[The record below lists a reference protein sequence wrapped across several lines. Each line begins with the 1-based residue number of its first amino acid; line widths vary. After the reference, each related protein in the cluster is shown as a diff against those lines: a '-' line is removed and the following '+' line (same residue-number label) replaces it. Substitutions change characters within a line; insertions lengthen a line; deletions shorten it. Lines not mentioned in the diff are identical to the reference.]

1 MSGTASTVVSN
12 GVQPRTMSQIGGMIG
27 RAAQQVRPVRSVGL
41 GDYLLGNPGQNIR
54 GVYDDATVF
63 FNKEMPKDSYAGE
76 LSRLKKSSGET
87 TVDKEGNIDYRSSG
101 AHQMYASAVKDVL
114 NKLESAN
121 VPSDIGSATAAVKS
135 IIEGAASPKIFQ
147 DLRKA
152 GGNLGA
158 MIPNSATSIAD
169 IYVRNISR
177 KKEQDRNSPTQANV
191 QAPTE
196 LVVES
201 AKALTNQG
209 AKGKN
214 LRVKI
219 TKSKMK

>member
-1 MSGTASTVVSN
+1 
-12 GVQPRTMSQIGGMIG
+12 
-27 RAAQQVRPVRSVGL
+27 
-41 GDYLLGNPGQNIR
+41 
-54 GVYDDATVF
+54 
-63 FNKEMPKDSYAGE
+63 MPKDSYAGE

-87 TVDKEGNIDYRSSG
+87 TVDKQGNVDYRSSG

-158 MIPNSATSIAD
+158 MIPGSATSIAD

-177 KKEQDRNSPTQANV
+177 KKEADKNNPNPANV
-191 QAPTE
+191 QAPSE
-196 LVVES
+196 AVIES
-201 AKALTNQG
+201 AKTLTKEG
-209 AKGKN
+209 AKEKN
-214 LRVKI
+214 VRVKI